1 VQALKRFNP
10 IQSPSID
17 KINRVAHTTPGTD
30 KGHLWVKE
38 SLREHNLTAQLQ
50 ILVNNKEHLQQF
62 YFRKTCNSITWRTLC
77 LIRKTTIKNKID
89 WGL

>member
-30 KGHLWVKE
+30 IGHLWVEE
-38 SLREHNLTAQLQ
+38 SLREHNLTTQLQ
-50 ILVNNKEHLQQF
+50 TLVNNKEHLQQF
-62 YFRKTCNSITWRTLC
+62 YYRKTCNSITWRALC
-77 LIRKTTIKNKID
+77 LIRKTTKMNK
-89 WGL
+89 LY